1 MGGVNVG
8 LFVFPTVTVGDRE
21 AMIDR
26 RQRHVASE
34 IYAACQAGRIEV
46 LEPPRA
52 SAGWDFDQAEPG
64 GRIRQLRPPAHHQSD
79 RITIGPELDM
89 GSRSQPE
96 PVKNSRRDGD
106 QPPFSNNGRVRSRIS
121 RSWSIGVGGGD

>member
-1 MGGVNVG
+1 RSGWRSTPSKFSSGCFIRGSLSEWRSGRPGGYCRGMGGVNVG

-26 RQRHVASE
+26 RPRHVASE

-52 SAGWDFDQAEPG
+52 SAGWDFDQTEPG

-79 RITIGPELDM
+79 RITIIPELDL
-89 GSRSQPE
+89 G
-96 PVKNSRRDGD
+96 
-106 QPPFSNNGRVRSRIS
+106 
-121 RSWSIGVGGGD
+121 